1 MTDEGGYG
9 RFGALSR
16 QELERYCYL
25 DDEDRRLIAARRR
38 DYNRLGFAVQVVTVR
53 HLGMFLADPL
63 DVPPALIE
71 YLAEQLEISD
81 PSMVKRYTDREK
93 TKLEHAWEIQQVYGL
108 KPFGEMESE
117 LTSWIVDQAW
127 MTGDGP
133 KAIFGDAVTWLR
145 KRQALLP
152 GITTL
157 ERLIG
162 DGRNAADARL
172 WRQLGEQLTSE
183 SASAL
188 LRLLEVPAEG
198 GQKVSELER
207 LRKGVFKASSKGMLA
222 ALRRVVDLQAVGVDS
237 IDVRAIPPRRLTGLA
252 TYGLA
257 SKAAALRRL
266 PTREQRLAV
275 LAATVVVLS
284 ARAVDDV
291 LETFDMLMT
300 TKLLSKAERESREE
314 KLRRY
319 PRVSRNAGKLAAAVK
334 VLLEMVEV
342 NQDVGLGVVL
352 DMIEKTVTRAELRH
366 AVQAVDELVP
376 ADDAELDGQR
386 LIELAGKFAT
396 VRPFL
401 SMLMDTIEFG
411 ATSDGAAVLAAMKTL
426 AELLTSRSS
435 GKIPA
440 NLLDARKVD
449 HDLIVGAWKRLIY
462 TPGRPEGTVDRNSYT
477 ICVLEQFH
485 RHLKHRSI
493 FAVRSSRWRDPRA
506 HLLAGEAWEAARD
519 AGMNALGLPAAPTQL
534 LTDHA
539 TALETAYRE
548 LAARLGEDT
557 PASIDADGKLHVAA
571 LDAKAEPA
579 SLVDLRR
586 RVEAMIPRVD
596 LPELVTEVMSWHP
609 GFTEA
614 FTHTSGNEARVADLG
629 LSVAAVLCSYAM
641 NVGFKPVT
649 TPGVDALT
657 RDRLL
662 HVDQCY
668 VRAET
673 IEAAN
678 AVLVDAQADI
688 PLAQAWGGGLV
699 ASVDG
704 MRFVVPVRT
713 HNARPNPKYFG
724 RKLGITWL
732 NMLNDQSAGLAGKV
746 LRGTPRDSL
755 HTIDVIVSQHGGRI
769 PEVIITDTGSYSD
782 IVFGL
787 LHLIGRQYRPQLAN
801 LPDQRLWRIDARA
814 DYGPLDKAARGVIDT
829 AKIAAHWE
837 DMCRIAVSIHSGE
850 VSAHEVTRMI
860 SRDGQPTALGQAI
873 AHFGRIFKTLH
884 ILRLADDEP
893 YRREGKAQSNLVEG
907 RHDLARTIY
916 HGRKG
921 EMTRAYYEGMED
933 QLSALGLVLN
943 CVVVWNTVY
952 ENRALAA
959 LRAGGYPV
967 LDTDVER
974 LSAFVRAHI
983 GIDGHYSFHLPD
995 PSGVHR
1001 PLRDRT
1007 PTTTSSASRRV
1018 ADDRSGPDDA
1028 CRRKSLLS
1036 RETGHGLHLYLRPDP
1051 TNYR

>member
-801 LPDQRLWRIDARA
+801 PPDQRLWRIDARA

-1001 PLRDRT
+1001 PLRD
-1007 PTTTSSASRRV
+1007 PD
-1018 ADDRSGPDDA
+1018 ADDD
-1028 CRRKSLLS
+1028 
-1036 RETGHGLHLYLRPDP
+1036 E
-1051 TNYR
+1051 

>member
-801 LPDQRLWRIDARA
+801 LPDQWLWRIDARA

-1001 PLRDRT
+1001 PLRD
-1007 PTTTSSASRRV
+1007 PD
-1018 ADDRSGPDDA
+1018 ADDD
-1028 CRRKSLLS
+1028 
-1036 RETGHGLHLYLRPDP
+1036 E
-1051 TNYR
+1051 

>member
-967 LDTDVER
+967 LDTDRCRAIVG
-974 LSAFVRAHI
+974 VRARPHR
-983 GIDGHYSFHLPD
+983 HRRALQLP
-995 PSGVHR
+995 PAR
-1001 PLRDRT
+1001 PQRSS
-1007 PTTTSSASRRV
+1007 PTAARPGRRRRRV
-1018 ADDRSGPDDA
+1018 ARVEGWRMTAQDLTTHVGG
-1028 CRRKSLLS
+1028 SLS
-1036 RETGHGLHLYLRPDP
+1036 
-1051 TNYR
+1051 

>member
-893 YRREGKAQSNLVEG
+893 YRREGKAQSNLSSRVVTTW
-907 RHDLARTIY
+907 RARSITAA
-916 HGRKG
+916 
-921 EMTRAYYEGMED
+921 RA
-933 QLSALGLVLN
+933 
-943 CVVVWNTVY
+943 
-952 ENRALAA
+952 R
-959 LRAGGYPV
+959 
-967 LDTDVER
+967 
-974 LSAFVRAHI
+974 
-983 GIDGHYSFHLPD
+983 
-995 PSGVHR
+995 
-1001 PLRDRT
+1001 
-1007 PTTTSSASRRV
+1007 
-1018 ADDRSGPDDA
+1018 
-1028 CRRKSLLS
+1028 
-1036 RETGHGLHLYLRPDP
+1036 
-1051 TNYR
+1051 

>member
-1 MTDEGGYG
+1 
-9 RFGALSR
+9 
-16 QELERYCYL
+16 
-25 DDEDRRLIAARRR
+25 
-38 DYNRLGFAVQVVTVR
+38 
-53 HLGMFLADPL
+53 
-63 DVPPALIE
+63 
-71 YLAEQLEISD
+71 
-81 PSMVKRYTDREK
+81 
-93 TKLEHAWEIQQVYGL
+93 
-108 KPFGEMESE
+108 
-117 LTSWIVDQAW
+117 
-127 MTGDGP
+127 
-133 KAIFGDAVTWLR
+133 
-145 KRQALLP
+145 
-152 GITTL
+152 
-157 ERLIG
+157 
-162 DGRNAADARL
+162 
-172 WRQLGEQLTSE
+172 
-183 SASAL
+183 
-188 LRLLEVPAEG
+188 
-198 GQKVSELER
+198 
-207 LRKGVFKASSKGMLA
+207 MLA
-222 ALRRVVDLQAVGVDS
+222 ALRRVTDLEAVGVS
-237 IDVRAIPPRRLTGLA
+237 GIDVKAIPPRRLTGLA

-266 PTREQRLAV
+266 PKREQRLAV
-275 LAATVVVLS
+275 LAATVVVLN
-284 ARAVDDV
+284 ARAIDDV

-300 TKLLSKAERESREE
+300 TKLLSKAERESRDE

-334 VLLEMVEV
+334 VLLEMVDI
-342 NQDVGLGVVL
+342 NQDVGLGVVW
-352 DMIEKTVTRAELRH
+352 DMIEKTVSRAELRH
-366 AVQAVDELVP
+366 AVEAVDELVA
-376 ADDAELDGQR
+376 ADDAELDGQW
-386 LIELAGKFAT
+386 LIEMAGKYAT

-401 SMLMDTIEFG
+401 PMLMDTIEFG
-411 ATSDGAAVLAAMKTL
+411 ATSDGAAVLSAMKTL
-426 AELLTSRSS
+426 AELLTAKPG

-440 NLLDARKVD
+440 TLLDARKVD
-449 HDLIVGAWKRLIY
+449 HNLIVGAWKRLIY

-493 FAVRSSRWRDPRA
+493 FAVRSPRWRDPRA
-506 HLLAGEAWEAARD
+506 HLLTGDAWESARD
-519 AGMNALGLPAAPTQL
+519 AGMNALGLPAEPTQL

-539 TALETAYRE
+539 AALETAYRE
-548 LAARLGEDT
+548 LAAWLGEDT

-596 LPELVTEVMSWHP
+596 LPELVMEVMSWHP

-614 FTHTSGNEARVADLG
+614 FSHTSGNEARVADLG

-649 TPGVDALT
+649 TPGADALT

-713 HNARPNPKYFG
+713 HHARPNPKYFG

-755 HTIDVIVSQHGGRI
+755 HTIDVIVSQHGGRV
-769 PEVIITDTGSYSD
+769 PEVVITDTGSYSD

-829 AKIAAHWE
+829 AKIAVHWE
-837 DMCRIAVSIHSGE
+837 DMCRIAVSIHAGE

-893 YRREGKAQSNLVEG
+893 YRREGKTQANLVEG

-952 ENRALAA
+952 ENRALAT

-967 LDTDVER
+967 LDADVER

-995 PSGVHR
+995 FGGAHR
-1001 PLRDRT
+1001 PLRDPDT
-1007 PTTTSSASRRV
+1007 
-1018 ADDRSGPDDA
+1018 ADD
-1028 CRRKSLLS
+1028 
-1036 RETGHGLHLYLRPDP
+1036 E
-1051 TNYR
+1051 

>member
-967 LDTDVER
+967 LDT
-974 LSAFVRAHI
+974 
-983 GIDGHYSFHLPD
+983 
-995 PSGVHR
+995 GV
-1001 PLRDRT
+1001 PVVMAQK
-1007 PTTTSSASRRV
+1007 TTRFA
-1018 ADDRSGPDDA
+1018 
-1028 CRRKSLLS
+1028 
-1036 RETGHGLHLYLRPDP
+1036 
-1051 TNYR
+1051 

>member
-571 LDAKAEPA
+571 LDTKAEPA

-1001 PLRDRT
+1001 PLRD
-1007 PTTTSSASRRV
+1007 PD
-1018 ADDRSGPDDA
+1018 ADDD
-1028 CRRKSLLS
+1028 
-1036 RETGHGLHLYLRPDP
+1036 E
-1051 TNYR
+1051 

>member
-401 SMLMDTIEFG
+401 PMLMDTIEFG

-629 LSVAAVLCSYAM
+629 LSVATVLCSYAM

-1001 PLRDRT
+1001 PLRD
-1007 PTTTSSASRRV
+1007 PD
-1018 ADDRSGPDDA
+1018 ADDD
-1028 CRRKSLLS
+1028 
-1036 RETGHGLHLYLRPDP
+1036 E
-1051 TNYR
+1051 